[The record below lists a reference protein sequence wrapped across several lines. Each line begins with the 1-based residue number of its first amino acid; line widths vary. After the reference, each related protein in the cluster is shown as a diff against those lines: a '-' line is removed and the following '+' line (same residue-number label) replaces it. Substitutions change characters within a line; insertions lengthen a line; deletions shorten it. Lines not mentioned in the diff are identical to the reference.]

1 MISQL
6 DDFTRGYIE
15 AALWSTSDEDDVPLD
30 YNFSIADIHQTSL
43 RAIIQDASTF
53 QNENRELLRGE
64 DLSRAGHDFWL
75 TRNHHGAGF
84 WDGGYSKDVGDRL
97 TVAAHKYGEVD
108 LYVGDDGRVH
118 LSPLNNPGKWEPD
131 AEDLYDYANNVE
143 GLYVELQRVRTM
155 NRAREAA
162 ELIIKTYNDEN
173 RNYLDR
179 LYRGDV
185 EDLAE
190 VIYREEVEED
200 EE

>member
-1 MISQL
+1 MVV
-6 DDFTRGYIE
+6 F
-15 AALWSTSDEDDVPLD
+15 
-30 YNFSIADIHQTSL
+30 
-43 RAIIQDASTF
+43 
-53 QNENRELLRGE
+53 
-64 DLSRAGHDFWL
+64 
-75 TRNHHGAGF
+75 
-84 WDGGYSKDVGDRL
+84 
-97 TVAAHKYGEVD
+97 
-108 LYVGDDGRVH
+108 